1 MAESQSQEAEQQ
13 QFMHFHIHWEAN
25 ITLLTVYQMPYFLHM
40 LWNLT
45 RTHAAGD
52 LQYFAMLFTLSM
64 QENLRMRKHST

>member
-1 MAESQSQEAEQQ
+1 MAESQLQEAEQQ
-13 QFMHFHIHWEAN
+13 QFMRFHIHWEAN

-45 RTHAAGD
+45 RTHAARD